1 MVEMAVD
8 QAVEQVTNVE
18 SASGTGGVQ
27 VTYDVDRTAVAH
39 QVVKLWPI
47 SHHEQPAHIVKMRS
61 GDKDTQSLCES
72 WCARAQ
78 GHVRHRPP
86 KSTQIA

>member
-1 MVEMAVD
+1 MVEIAVD
-8 QAVEQVTNVE
+8 KAVEQVTNVE

-47 SHHEQPAHIVKMRS
+47 SEFVDPFWYTMNSLRTLS
-61 GDKDTQSLCES
+61 GD
-72 WCARAQ
+72 AFR
-78 GHVRHRPP
+78 R
-86 KSTQIA
+86 